1 MSLIVTVL
9 DTTGIQPYIFG
20 SNRLRENVGASYLVS
35 QATDEWVKEVLED
48 LKKNQ
53 NWNIQIPA
61 QPEDKPHIEDGELT
75 AELVYAGG
83 GNTVLLFQTID
94 YAKEFTRKLSRRI
107 LEEAPGINLVATHKE
122 FEWNS
127 KNDPL
132 YQVIQNVMKNEVDRA
147 KQQRVPSAPLLG
159 LGVTADCRSSRLVA
173 VGISNEEQYK
183 MPSGHQA
190 YPISREI
197 GAKLVAVNDAND
209 QLKYFIF
216 DPKKPHKK
224 DDYKIPLDVDDMG
237 RSEGESS
244 YIAIVHADGNNM
256 GKRFQEVGID
266 KSNREYIIEIRKLSH
281 SIQEA
286 GKNALKKVYETVVK
300 SLDSGS
306 LAEKIS
312 LKDNTLPFRPIV
324 YGGDDVTFVC
334 DGRLGLELAAIYLKA
349 FEDQPVSYGDK
360 LTACAGVC
368 IVKSHYPFARG
379 YELSE
384 DLCKSAKKY
393 AKSKAKYQKDFTGQ
407 ELDFS
412 ALDWHLAASGL
423 IGSVNDIRER
433 EYQGAEG
440 KLYMRPVLLAQDAEW
455 RTWQGIKK
463 VIQELNNGE
472 KWKDKRNKVIALR
485 EILRKGSQAT
495 KEYLKAYGL
504 GDLPLFKDDDNQA
517 TQLSQNGWLNG
528 ICGYF
533 DVIEAMEFY
542 VSLTEDTNEQV

>member
-1 MSLIVTVL
+1 MTLVVTVL

-35 QATDEWVKEVLED
+35 QATDEWVKEVLKG
-48 LKKNQ
+48 LKKTE
-53 NWNIQIPA
+53 NWKIQIPD

-94 YAKEFTRKLSRRI
+94 YAKEFTRNLSRKM
-107 LEEAPGINLVATHKE
+107 LEEAPGINLVAAHKE

-127 KNDPL
+127 KSEPL
-132 YQVIQNVMKNEVDRA
+132 HQVIQNVMKNEVDRA

-159 LGVTADCRSSRLVA
+159 LSVTADCRSSRLVA
-173 VGISNEEQYK
+173 VNISDEPQYM
-183 MPSGHQA
+183 MPSKHQA
-190 YPISREI
+190 YPISKEI

-209 QLKYFIF
+209 QLKHFIF

-244 YIAIVHADGNNM
+244 YIAIIHADGNNM
-256 GKRFQEVGID
+256 GKRFQDVGIG
-266 KSNREYIIEIRKLSH
+266 KSNREYITEIRKLSH

-286 GKNALKKVYETVVK
+286 GKNALKKVYETVVN

-334 DGRLGLELAAIYLKA
+334 DGRLGLELAAIYLQA
-349 FEDQPVSYGDK
+349 FEEQSVSYGGK

-368 IVKSHYPFARG
+368 IVKSHYPFARA
-379 YELSE
+379 YKLSE
-384 DLCKSAKKY
+384 DLCGSAKKY
-393 AKSKAKYQKDFTGQ
+393 AKSKAKDKN
-407 ELDFS
+407 DFS
-412 ALDWHLAASGL
+412 AIDWHLAASGL

-433 EYQGAEG
+433 EYQGPEG
-440 KLYMRPVLLAQDAEW
+440 KLYMRPVLLTQNDEW
-455 RTWQGIKK
+455 HTWQGITK

-472 KWKDKRNKVIALR
+472 RWKDKRNKVIALR
-485 EILRKGSQAT
+485 EVLRKGSRAT
-495 KEYLKAYGL
+495 KEYLKAYDL
-504 GDLPLFKDDDNQA
+504 GDLPLFKNDDNQA
-517 TQLSQNGWLNG
+517 TQLSQNGWLNR

-533 DVIEAMEFY
+533 DAIEAMEFY
-542 VSLTEDTNEQV
+542 VSLTEDVNE

>member
-35 QATDEWVKEVLED
+35 QATDEWVKEVLKD

-107 LEEAPGINLVATHKE
+107 LEETPGINLVATHKE

-159 LGVTADCRSSRLVA
+159 LGVTAECRSSRLVA

-183 MPSGHQA
+183 IKMPSEHQA

-197 GAKLVAVNDAND
+197 GAKLVAVNAANK

-256 GKRFQEVGID
+256 GKRFQDVGKD
-266 KSNREYIIEIRKLSH
+266 KSNRDYIIEVRKLSN

-300 SLDSGS
+300 SLDSGL

-334 DGRLGLELAAIYLKA
+334 DGRLGLELAAIYLQA
-349 FEDQPVSYGDK
+349 FEDQPVSYGGK

-368 IVKSHYPFARG
+368 IVKSHYPFARA

-393 AKSKAKYQKDFTGQ
+393 AKTKDK
-407 ELDFS
+407 DKS

-433 EYQGAEG
+433 EYQGVEG
-440 KLYMRPVLLAQDAEW
+440 KLYMRPVLLAQDDEW
-455 RTWQGIKK
+455 RTWQGLKK
-463 VIQELNNGE
+463 VIQELNNG
-472 KWKDKRNKVIALR
+472 KRWKDKRNKVIALR
-485 EILRKGSQAT
+485 EILRKGAKAT
-495 KEYLKAYGL
+495 KEYLAAYNL
-504 GDLPLFKDDDNQA
+504 GDLPLFSENSI
-517 TQLSQNGWLNG
+517 QLSKNGWADDSG
-528 ICGYF
+528 KRRICGYF
-533 DVIEAMEFY
+533 DAIEAMEFY
-542 VSLTEDTNEQV
+542 LSLTEDTNEQV

>member
-1 MSLIVTVL
+1 MTLVVTVL

-35 QATDEWVKEVLED
+35 QVTDEWVKEVLKD
-48 LKKNQ
+48 LRDDKNK
-53 NWNIQIPA
+53 NWKIQIPA
-61 QPEDKPHIEDGELT
+61 HPEDKPYIEEDITLN

-94 YAKEFTRKLSRRI
+94 YAKEFTRKLSRKI
-107 LEEAPGINLVATHKE
+107 LEKAPGINLVAAHKE
-122 FEWNS
+122 FEWNGKS
-127 KNDPL
+127 TPL
-132 YQVIQNVMKNEVDRA
+132 YEVIQEVMKNEVDRA

-183 MPSGHQA
+183 MPSEHQA

-197 GAKLVAVNDAND
+197 GAKLVAVNAANK
-209 QLKYFIF
+209 QLKHFIF
-216 DPKKPHKK
+216 DSKKPHKK

-256 GKRFQEVGID
+256 GKRFQDVGKD
-266 KSNREYIIEIRKLSH
+266 KSNRDYIIEVRKLSN

-306 LAEKIS
+306 LTEKIN

-334 DGRLGLELAAIYLKA
+334 DGRLGLELAAIYLQE
-349 FEDQPVSYGDK
+349 FEDQSVSYGGK

-368 IVKSHYPFARG
+368 IVKSHYPFARA

-393 AKSKAKYQKDFTGQ
+393 VKTKNKD
-407 ELDFS
+407 ES
-412 ALDWHLAASGL
+412 AIDWHLAASGL

-440 KLYMRPVLLAQDAEW
+440 KLYMRPVLLAQDDEW
-455 RTWQGIKK
+455 RTWQGLKK
-463 VIQELNNGE
+463 VIQELNNNE
-472 KWKDKRNKVIALR
+472 RWKDKRNKVIALR
-485 EILRKGSQAT
+485 EILRKGSRAT

-504 GDLPLFKDDDNQA
+504 ADLPLFKNDDNQA

-533 DVIEAMEFY
+533 DAIEAMEFY
-542 VSLTEDTNEQV
+542 VSLTEDTDEQL

>member
-1 MSLIVTVL
+1 
-9 DTTGIQPYIFG
+9 
-20 SNRLRENVGASYLVS
+20 
-35 QATDEWVKEVLED
+35 
-48 LKKNQ
+48 
-53 NWNIQIPA
+53 
-61 QPEDKPHIEDGELT
+61 
-75 AELVYAGG
+75 
-83 GNTVLLFQTID
+83 
-94 YAKEFTRKLSRRI
+94 
-107 LEEAPGINLVATHKE
+107 
-122 FEWNS
+122 
-127 KNDPL
+127 
-132 YQVIQNVMKNEVDRA
+132 
-147 KQQRVPSAPLLG
+147 
-159 LGVTADCRSSRLVA
+159 
-173 VGISNEEQYK
+173 
-183 MPSGHQA
+183 MPSEHQA

-197 GAKLVAVNDAND
+197 GAKLVAVNAANK
-209 QLKYFIF
+209 QLKHFIF

-256 GKRFQEVGID
+256 GKRFQDVGIG
-266 KSNREYIIEIRKLSH
+266 KSNREYITEIRKLSH

-334 DGRLGLELAAIYLKA
+334 DGRLGLELAAIYLQA
-349 FEDQPVSYGDK
+349 FENQPVSYGGK

-368 IVKSHYPFARG
+368 IVKSHYPFVRA

-384 DLCKSAKKY
+384 NLCKSAKKS
-393 AKSKAKYQKDFTGQ
+393 AKNKAKDQKDFTGQ

-423 IGSVNDIRER
+423 IGSVSEIRER
-433 EYQGAEG
+433 EYQVPEG
-440 KLYMRPVLLAQDAEW
+440 ELYMRPVLLAQDAEW

-472 KWKDKRNKVIALR
+472 RWKDKRNKVIALR
-485 EILRKGSQAT
+485 EILRKGAEAT
-495 KEYLKAYGL
+495 KEYLAAYNL
-504 GDLPLFKDDDNQA
+504 GDLPLFTENSI
-517 TQLSQNGWLNG
+517 QLSKNGWADDSG
-528 ICGYF
+528 KKICGYF
-533 DVIEAMEFY
+533 DAIEAMEFY
-542 VSLTEDTNEQV
+542 VSLTEDTNE

>member
-1 MSLIVTVL
+1 MILVVTVL

-35 QATDEWVKEVLED
+35 QATDEWVKEVLKG
-48 LKKNQ
+48 LKKTE
-53 NWNIQIPA
+53 NWKIQIPD

-94 YAKEFTRKLSRRI
+94 YAKEFTRKLSRKI
-107 LEEAPGINLVATHKE
+107 LEEAPGINLVAAHKE

-127 KNDPL
+127 KSDPL

-173 VGISNEEQYK
+173 VNISDEPQYM
-183 MPSGHQA
+183 MPSKHQA
-190 YPISREI
+190 YPISKEI
-197 GAKLVAVNDAND
+197 GAKLVTVNTANK
-209 QLKYFIF
+209 QLKHFIF

-224 DDYKIPLDVDDMG
+224 DDYEIPLDVDDMG

-256 GKRFQEVGID
+256 GKRFQDVGIG
-266 KSNREYIIEIRKLSH
+266 KSNREYITEIRKLSH

-324 YGGDDVTFVC
+324 YGGDDVTFIC
-334 DGRLGLELAAIYLKA
+334 DGRLGLELAAIYLQA
-349 FEDQPVSYGDK
+349 FENQPVSYGGK

-368 IVKSHYPFARG
+368 IVKSHYPFVRA

-384 DLCKSAKKY
+384 NLCKSAKKS
-393 AKSKAKYQKDFTGQ
+393 AKNKAKDQKDFTGQ

-423 IGSVNDIRER
+423 IGSVSEIRER
-433 EYQGAEG
+433 EYQVPEG
-440 KLYMRPVLLAQDAEW
+440 ELYMRPVLLAQDAEW

-472 KWKDKRNKVIALR
+472 RWKDKRNKVIALR
-485 EILRKGSQAT
+485 EILRKGAEAT
-495 KEYLKAYGL
+495 KEYLAAYNL
-504 GDLPLFKDDDNQA
+504 GDLPLFTENSI
-517 TQLSQNGWLNG
+517 QLSKNGWADDSG
-528 ICGYF
+528 KKICGYF
-533 DVIEAMEFY
+533 DAIEAMEFY
-542 VSLTEDTNEQV
+542 VSLTEDTNE

>member
-1 MSLIVTVL
+1 MILVVTVL

-35 QATDEWVKEVLED
+35 QATDEWVKEVLKG
-48 LKKNQ
+48 LKKTE
-53 NWNIQIPA
+53 NWKIQIPD

-94 YAKEFTRKLSRRI
+94 YAKEFTRKLSRKI
-107 LEEAPGINLVATHKE
+107 LEEAPGINLVAAHKE

-127 KNDPL
+127 KSEPL
-132 YQVIQNVMKNEVDRA
+132 HQVIQNVMKNEVDRA

-173 VGISNEEQYK
+173 VNISDEPQYM
-183 MPSGHQA
+183 MPSKHQA
-190 YPISREI
+190 YPISKEI
-197 GAKLVAVNDAND
+197 GAKLVTVNTANK
-209 QLKYFIF
+209 QLKHFIF

-224 DDYKIPLDVDDMG
+224 DDYEIPLDVDDMG

-244 YIAIVHADGNNM
+244 YIAIIHADGNNM
-256 GKRFQEVGID
+256 GKRFQNVGID
-266 KSNREYIIEIRKLSH
+266 KSNREYITEIRKLSH

-324 YGGDDVTFVC
+324 YGGDDVTFIC
-334 DGRLGLELAAIYLKA
+334 DGRLGLELAAIYLQA
-349 FEDQPVSYGDK
+349 FENQPVSYGGK

-368 IVKSHYPFARG
+368 IVKSHYPFVRA

-384 DLCKSAKKY
+384 NLCKSAKKS
-393 AKSKAKYQKDFTGQ
+393 AKNKAKDQKDFTGQ

-423 IGSVNDIRER
+423 IGSVSEIRER
-433 EYQGAEG
+433 EYQVPEG
-440 KLYMRPVLLAQDAEW
+440 ELYMRPVLLAQDAEW

-472 KWKDKRNKVIALR
+472 RWKDKRNKVIALR
-485 EILRKGSQAT
+485 EILRKGAEAT
-495 KEYLKAYGL
+495 KEYLAAYNL
-504 GDLPLFKDDDNQA
+504 GDLPLFTENSI
-517 TQLSQNGWLNG
+517 QLSKNGWADDSG
-528 ICGYF
+528 KKICGYF
-533 DVIEAMEFY
+533 DAIEAMEFY
-542 VSLTEDTNEQV
+542 VSLTEDTNE

>member
-1 MSLIVTVL
+1 MILVVTVL

-35 QATDEWVKEVLED
+35 QATDEWVKEVLKG
-48 LKKNQ
+48 LKKTE
-53 NWNIQIPA
+53 NWKIQIPD

-94 YAKEFTRKLSRRI
+94 YAKEFTRKLSRKI
-107 LEEAPGINLVATHKE
+107 LEEAPGINLVAAHKE

-127 KNDPL
+127 KSDPL

-173 VGISNEEQYK
+173 VNISDEPQYM
-183 MPSGHQA
+183 MPSKHQA
-190 YPISREI
+190 YPISKEI
-197 GAKLVAVNDAND
+197 GAKLVTVNTANK
-209 QLKYFIF
+209 QLKHFIF

-224 DDYKIPLDVDDMG
+224 DDYEIPLDVDDMG

-244 YIAIVHADGNNM
+244 YIAIIHADGNNM
-256 GKRFQEVGID
+256 GKRFQNVGID
-266 KSNREYIIEIRKLSH
+266 KSNREYITEIRKLSH

-334 DGRLGLELAAIYLKA
+334 DGRLGLELAAIYLQA
-349 FEDQPVSYGDK
+349 FENQPVSYGGK

-368 IVKSHYPFARG
+368 IVKSHYPFVRA

-384 DLCKSAKKY
+384 NLCKSAKKS
-393 AKSKAKYQKDFTGQ
+393 AKNKAKDQKDFTGQ

-423 IGSVNDIRER
+423 IGSVSEIRER
-433 EYQGAEG
+433 EYQVPEG
-440 KLYMRPVLLAQDAEW
+440 ELYMRPVLLAQDAEW

-472 KWKDKRNKVIALR
+472 RWKDKRNKVIALR
-485 EILRKGSQAT
+485 EILRKGAEAT
-495 KEYLKAYGL
+495 KEYLAAYNL
-504 GDLPLFKDDDNQA
+504 GDLPLFTENSI
-517 TQLSQNGWLNG
+517 QLSKNGWADDSG
-528 ICGYF
+528 KKICGYF
-533 DVIEAMEFY
+533 DAIEAMEFY
-542 VSLTEDTNEQV
+542 VSLTEDTNE